1 MKKILK
7 TVKTWR
13 IGDYIRQFS
22 IVAAGIIVTFVGS
35 SLITEYNQQKEVASV
50 MQLVKSELEQNRQSV
65 ERLESCVFKD
75 QQMSRYMIDS
85 DFNVYSIDQDTLR
98 KYVWFVSS
106 LTSLDYT
113 SDALEVLKNSS
124 LMQQVGDKKMLLD
137 LLTTYQTL
145 EQNRAQV
152 TEFYKLKG
160 DILKKIVLSLTPK
173 DRKKNQQGTL
183 QDRYSLMMQHS
194 EMQNYCMI
202 AADFFD
208 ENLFPKTIK
217 LIDDNLRTLSE
228 HYPNS

>member
-7 TVKTWR
+7 TIKTWR

-35 SLITEYNQQKEVASV
+35 SLITEYKQQKEVASV

-65 ERLESCVFKD
+65 ERTESRVFKD

-145 EQNRAQV
+145 EQSRDQV
-152 TEFYKLKG
+152 TEFYKIKG
-160 DILKKIVLSLTPK
+160 DILKKIVLSLTPE

-183 QDRYSLMMQHS
+183 QDRYSLMMQHP

-202 AADFFD
+202 AADFFA

-228 HYPNS
+228 RYPNS